1 MRTLITIFS
10 IFIMLI
16 GGSYTSYRYIE
27 TRTQTMGALLESV
40 EDSIIV
46 QKWEGAQAD
55 LNIAQQNW
63 KADNTW
69 WSIILNHQQIDN
81 ININMKRLEKFILLQ
96 DVSQSIGEVTTLE
109 LLFENIFETEVLNLE
124 NIF

>member
-1 MRTLITIFS
+1 MRTIITIFS
-10 IFIMLI
+10 IFIILI
-16 GGSYTSYRYIE
+16 GGSFTSYRYVE

-40 EDSIIV
+40 EDSIIA

-63 KADNTW
+63 KADITW
-69 WSIILNHQQIDN
+69 WSIILDHQEIDS
-81 ININMKRLEKFILLQ
+81 ININMKRLEKFIGIQ
-96 DVSQSIGEVTTLE
+96 DVSLSLSEVTTLE
-109 LLFENIFETEVLNLE
+109 LLFENIYETELLNIE

>member
-1 MRTLITIFS
+1 MRTLITIIS
-10 IFIMLI
+10 IFIILL
-16 GGSYTSYRYIE
+16 GGSFASYRYVE

-63 KADNTW
+63 KADDTW
-69 WSIILNHQQIDN
+69 WSIILDHQEIDN
-81 ININMKRLEKFILLQ
+81 ININMKRLEKFIGLQ
-96 DVSQSIGEVTTLE
+96 DVSQSLGEVTTLE
-109 LLFENIFETEVLNLE
+109 LLFEHIFDTELLNFKNIF
-124 NIF
+124 

>member
-10 IFIMLI
+10 IFIILI
-16 GGSYTSYRYIE
+16 GGSFASYRYVE

-40 EDSIIV
+40 EDSITG
-46 QKWEGAQAD
+46 QRWEGARED
-55 LNIAQQNW
+55 LSIAQQNW

-69 WSIILNHQQIDN
+69 WSIILDHQAIDN
-81 ININMKRLEKFILLQ
+81 ININMKRLEKFISLQ
-96 DVSQSIGEVTTLE
+96 DVSQSLGEVTTLE
-109 LLFENIFETEVLNLE
+109 LLFEHIYDTELLNIE